1 MSGGK
6 EGMVATWGQS
16 LGCLYLIVHFTAL
29 SVFMC
34 SCRAAI
40 TELEEE
46 EAEFEA
52 AKQSV
57 RGLRALIAAGV
68 VHRQVVDGLVSCEAP
83 SLESFEWLR
92 QVRHYWDSETDVLY
106 VAFAQVCSVCRVC
119 RLVGYRSNV

>member
-16 LGCLYLIVHFTAL
+16 LGLYLIVHFTAL

-68 VHRQVVDGLVSCEAP
+68 VHRQ
-83 SLESFEWLR
+83 
-92 QVRHYWDSETDVLY
+92 
-106 VAFAQVCSVCRVC
+106 
-119 RLVGYRSNV
+119 